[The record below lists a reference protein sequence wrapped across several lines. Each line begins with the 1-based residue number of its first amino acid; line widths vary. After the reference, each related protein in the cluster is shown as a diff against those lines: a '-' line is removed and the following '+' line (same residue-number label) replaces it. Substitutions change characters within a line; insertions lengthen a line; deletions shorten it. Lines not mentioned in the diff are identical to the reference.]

1 MPLRRLTLIIIIAT
15 SLALA
20 GTLYAVSRI
29 IILRSFNELETTYVV
44 KNVERVMDALAYDVT
59 ALNLKAADW
68 AEWDDTYVFVED
80 LNQHYV
86 RENLTD
92 ETFQIIRANLLL
104 FLDVNGKV
112 MHQQGFDLKEA
123 KHVELDQNDVQL
135 ILQNPKLSS
144 HSHEKS
150 HTAGVVALANGPMI
164 VASRPILN
172 SQHSG
177 PVKGTLIMGRYL
189 DAAELEQMS
198 QRVHAEL
205 SMSGLADAANDGDFQ
220 QAVAQLREAREHS
233 VFPLSDSEIAGFG
246 LIKDVAGDPSF
257 VVRVMM
263 PRDITKH
270 GSWTTTYLLVS
281 LILVTTVFGVV
292 TLIVLEKMMVNRL
305 LSLEAELR
313 SISQSSRMDL
323 RVTVS
328 GSDEI
333 TKVAK
338 GINHALESLEAGSN
352 ELRNSRDTINA
363 LLNASSDAAV
373 LMDRNGRFLAM
384 NDATA
389 KALGSSKE
397 ALIGRNPL
405 SYFPQETSE
414 IRRAKFSEVVNSGI
428 SVSFEDTN
436 GDRAFHHNFNPVIGS
451 DGTVD
456 KVAVFS
462 RDITEEKRTQRLLID
477 GTRLK
482 AIGEMAS
489 GVAHNFN
496 NILDLVT
503 GTAQTAEM
511 QLERGRI
518 VQTMDSLKKIST
530 AAELGAQTVRRLQD
544 FARSQDSSKSQPGRI
559 FDLSKTAQSALEMTV
574 SVWKTNPAKEGI
586 NIALETDLQHD
597 CLMSGRESEVFE
609 VIINLVKNAVEAM
622 PNGGKIFIKTA
633 VSSSGV
639 TFQIRDTG
647 VGIDENDLD
656 KVFTP
661 FWSTKGFRG
670 TGIGLASSYS
680 IICSHGGELTVESK
694 KGSGATFTFVVPKP
708 PDQLFGHKVSDS

>member
-1 MPLRRLTLIIIIAT
+1 MPLRRLTLIIIVAT

-29 IILRSFNELETTYVV
+29 IILQSFGDLERAYVI
-44 KNVERVMDALAYDVT
+44 KNVERVLDALAYDVA

-80 LNQHYV
+80 LNQHFIK
-86 RENLTD
+86 ENLTD

-104 FLDVNGKV
+104 FLDANGNVKY
-112 MHQQGFDLKEA
+112 QQGFDLVEA
-123 KHVELDQNDVQL
+123 RHVDLDQSDVQA
-135 ILQNPKLSS
+135 ILQNPKLNS

-150 HTAGVVALANGPMI
+150 FTAGVVSLAKGPML

-177 PVKGTLIMGRYL
+177 PIKGTLVMGRHL
-189 DAAELEQMS
+189 DAAELDQMS
-198 QRVHAEL
+198 KRVHAEL
-205 SMSGLADAANDGDFQ
+205 SMRGVTDAVSDGDFQ
-220 QAVAQLREAREHS
+220 QAVMKLRQAQEHS

-246 LIKDVAGDPSF
+246 LIKDVAGEPSF
-257 VVRVMM
+257 VVRVLM

-270 GSWTTTYLLVS
+270 GSWTINYLLTS
-281 LILVTTVFGVV
+281 LIIVTAVFGVV
-292 TLIVLEKMMVNRL
+292 TLVVLEKMMISRL
-305 LSLEAELR
+305 MSLEAELR
-313 SISQSSRMDL
+313 AISQANRADL

-333 TKVAK
+333 TKVACS
-338 GINHALESLEAGSN
+338 INIALESLEAGAN
-352 ELRNSRDTINA
+352 ELRNSRDTIHA

-389 KALGSSKE
+389 TALGSSKD
-397 ALIGRNPL
+397 ALIGCNPL
-405 SYFPQETSE
+405 DFFPEETSK
-414 IRRAKFSEVVNSGI
+414 IRREKFFEVISSGK

-436 GDRAFHHNFNPVIGS
+436 GDRVFHHNFNPVIGS

-456 KVAVFS
+456 KVAIFS
-462 RDITEEKRTQRLLID
+462 RDVTKEKRTQQLLIE

-496 NILDLVT
+496 NILDLVI

-530 AAELGAQTVRRLQD
+530 ASQLGAQTVRRLQD
-544 FARSQDSSKSQPGRI
+544 FAKIQDSSKSSPARF
-559 FDLSKTAQSALEMTV
+559 FDLSKTIQSALEMTV
-574 SVWKTNPAKEGI
+574 SLWKTKPLKEGI
-586 NIALETDLQHD
+586 NITVETDLQKD
-597 CLMSGRESEVFE
+597 CVISGRENEIFE
-609 VIINLVKNAVEAM
+609 VIINLLKNAVEAM
-622 PNGGKIFIKTA
+622 PTGGKIFIKTA
-633 VSSSGV
+633 GSDANIL
-639 TFQIRDTG
+639 FQIRDTG
-647 VGIDENDLD
+647 VGIDEDDLD

-670 TGIGLASSYS
+670 TGIGLASSYG
-680 IICSHGGELTVESK
+680 IINSHGGELTVESK
-694 KGSGATFTFVVPKP
+694 KGFGATFTFVIPKP
-708 PDQLFGHKVSDS
+708 PV